1 MPVLAAYIGYSGVSV
16 ALEKQDGS
24 FEFQRFPY
32 SYSRELFSS
41 ICDENLFYTQVLDG
55 IAKEN
60 KVKLADFDVLMT
72 GMVSFPLQDLNI
84 KLMADVRD
92 LLSKYEG
99 NFPVLVDES
108 VVVTKDTVLS
118 QVPID
123 FVTNNEYFANISIY
137 PQLITRDYNDQV
149 SLDGLII
156 DNVKKAGIQLTSD
169 KPVVFTGD
177 RFARRDYE
185 AVFKYSLALDL
196 FDSPG
201 YYYVKIDKNNAVLLS
216 QLIKE
221 YNPNINVDTSQ
232 VIENV
237 GTFAIVPGDTEVL
250 LSTALDTGQFFD
262 IKKGSVFAFPLD
274 NSITT
279 KLNVKNKLIGNLEGG
294 VAGGTLGLL
303 FDTRVERTQLI
314 SDIKIMNAFMRE
326 IEEAVKGI

>member
-16 ALEKQDGS
+16 AIEKQDGT
-24 FEFQRFPY
+24 FDFQRFPY

-41 ICDENLFYTQVLDG
+41 VCDENYFYAEVLEG

-60 KVKLADFDVLMT
+60 KVKLADFDLLMT
-72 GMVSFPLQDLNI
+72 GFISFPLPDLNI

-92 LLSKYEG
+92 LLSKQEE
-99 NFPVLVDES
+99 NFPVLIDE
-108 VVVTKDTVLS
+108 VTVLTKDTMLS

-123 FVTNNEYFANISIY
+123 FLTNNEYFANISIY

-156 DNVKKAGIQLTSD
+156 DKVKKAGIKLTSN
-169 KPVVFTGD
+169 KPVLFTGD
-177 RFARRDYE
+177 RFARRDFE
-185 AVFKYSLALDL
+185 PVFKYSLALDL
-196 FDSPG
+196 FDSQG
-201 YYYVKIDKNNAVLLS
+201 YYYVKIDRNNATLLS

-232 VIENV
+232 VIEEV

-250 LSTALDTGQFFD
+250 LSTALDTGQFFE
-262 IKKGSVFAFPLD
+262 IEKNSVFSVPLD

-279 KLNVKNKLIGNLEGG
+279 KLSVKNKSIGNLVGG
-294 VAGGTLGLL
+294 VVGGTLGLL
-303 FDTRVERTQLI
+303 FDTRLERNQLI
-314 SDIKIMNAFMRE
+314 SDIKIMNTFMRE